1 MVSIL
6 NSIFP
11 IFSLIALGGVLKAFR
26 VINDDF
32 IRVSDRLIYYIFFPV
47 LLFWKIGK
55 PAESSPVEWN
65 AIAAV
70 LCAVFAAFVLSLVYA
85 KLTAMPDR
93 EVGSFSQACYRF
105 STYVGMAVVIT
116 NAGSEGVR
124 QFAVLIGFA
133 IPFINL
139 LAVSSMVWY
148 SGQEGSGGFR
158 TALLVRS
165 TVSNPLI
172 IACVLGIAFSW
183 QGFALPTFVD
193 NTLRLM
199 SLLALPLA
207 LLAIGGSLT
216 LDAFGHHFRYSL
228 AAAVIKLVVLPL
240 VGYGLLHAFHV
251 SGVSFKVAMIYFAL
265 PTSPNNYILSALLN
279 SDLGLAA
286 AAIVLST
293 LLSLPALSVTLAIFG
308 A

>member
-11 IFSLIALGGVLKAFR
+11 IFTMIALGSVLKGLR

-32 IRVSDRLIYYIFFPV
+32 IRVSDRLIYYILFPA

-55 PAESSPVEWN
+55 PAKALLLEWN
-65 AIAAV
+65 VIAAV
-70 LCAVFAAFVLSLVYA
+70 LCAVFVAFVLSLVVA
-85 KLTAMPDR
+85 WLVGMPDH

-105 STYVGMAVVIT
+105 STYVGMAVVMT
-116 NAGSEGVR
+116 DLGEEGVR
-124 QFAVLIGFA
+124 QFGVLIGFA
-133 IPFINL
+133 IPFINV
-139 LAVSSMVWY
+139 LAVSSMVWF
-148 SGQEGSGGFR
+148 SGEGRSGGFK

-165 TVSNPLI
+165 TLSNPLI
-172 IACVLGIAFSW
+172 VACVLGMAYAWMGVPLPIFLDN
-183 QGFALPTFVD
+183 ALSM
-193 NTLRLM
+193 M

-216 LDAFGHHFRYSL
+216 FTAFGKYFGLS
-228 AAAVIKLVVLPL
+228 AVAAVIKFLILPI
-240 VGYGLLHAFHV
+240 VGYCFLQAF
-251 SGVSFKVAMIYFAL
+251 GVQGVPFKVAMIYFVL
-265 PTSPNNYILSALLN
+265 PTSPNNYILSALLH
-279 SDLGLAA
+279 SDLDLAV

-308 A
+308 G

>member
-11 IFSLIALGGVLKAFR
+11 IFSLIALGCILKGLR

-55 PAESSPVEWN
+55 PAESLAIEWN
-65 AIAAV
+65 VIAAV
-70 LCAVFAAFVLSLVYA
+70 LCAVFAVFVLSLLYA
-85 KLTAMPDR
+85 RLTGMPDR

-105 STYVGMAVVIT
+105 STYVGIAVVIT
-116 NAGSEGVR
+116 AAGEEGVR

-133 IPFINL
+133 IPFINV
-139 LAVSSMVWY
+139 LAVSSMVWF
-148 SGQEGSGGFR
+148 SGQDGSGSFK
-158 TALLVRS
+158 TTLLVRS
-165 TVSNPLI
+165 TVTNPLI
-172 IACVLGIAFSW
+172 IACILGLGYSEVGIPLPIFLDN
-183 QGFALPTFVD
+183 ALG
-193 NTLRLM
+193 LM

-207 LLAIGGSLT
+207 LLSIGGSLT
-216 LDAFGHHFRYSL
+216 FAAFGKHFRHSMG
-228 AAAVIKLVVLPL
+228 AAAIKLVILP
-240 VGYGLLHAFHV
+240 VIGYVLLHAFHV
-251 SGVSFKVAMIYFAL
+251 QGVPFKVAMIYFVL
-265 PTSPNNYILSALLN
+265 PTSPNNYILSALLD